1 MLQLRTLLSE
11 AGFSRTEASGTLATE
26 AGSPAGSPEETRRAA
41 QNDLIRLRGV
51 LGELA
56 IAQGWVTRGELEQIA
71 RALAA
76 WGEAPDAF
84 YARPTFT
91 AIGWA

>member
-1 MLQLRTLLSE
+1 M
-11 AGFSRTEASGTLATE
+11 ATE
-26 AGSPAGSPEETRRAA
+26 AGPPAGSLEETRTVAR
-41 QNDLIRLRGV
+41 NHLIRLRGV

-56 IAQGWVTRGELEQIA
+56 IAQGWTTKQELEQMA
-71 RALAA
+71 EALIA

-84 YARPTFT
+84 YARPAFT